1 MVPGLAAAGGGLL
14 TVLGI
19 EKSLTGRRWVW
30 RAAEERLGLGLA
42 EKLAVPELIGRML
55 AARGVSMEQAVDFLD
70 PTLRALLPDP
80 SCMADMDVAAAR
92 LAMAVERG
100 ECVGVFGDYD
110 VDGACSAALMV
121 TILRALGC
129 KVLHHVPDRILE
141 GYGPNSE
148 AMRSMAERGASVLI
162 CVDCGTTGHDAFAAL
177 HNMADILVFDH
188 HKADGAPPRIA
199 ATVNPNRLDC
209 SSGLTGICATAVA
222 FLVCVALFRVLRSR
236 NYFAQRAAPDLLETL
251 DLVALATICDVMP
264 LTGLNR
270 ALVTQ
275 GLRVMAKRA
284 RPGIAALLEV
294 AGLSEA
300 PTAMNCGF
308 ALGPRINA
316 SGRIAEA
323 DMGLRLLLEQDA
335 DQAMRLAAVL
345 DTVNRQRQDVEAGML
360 DAAMA
365 QAAVQVAAG
374 YPVIL
379 VAQAGWHPGVVG
391 IVAGRLK
398 EKFNRPALVGGI
410 TDGLV
415 KGSGRSVAG
424 LDLGAAVI
432 AARQSG
438 LLLTGGGHAMAAGF
452 SLPVAGLGG
461 LHALLNERLAA
472 ATALPDA
479 ADLMLEGMLGLSG
492 ADAALAQMVARLGPF
507 GMGNEEPQFVLPR
520 ARVVKTD
527 RIGKDGGT
535 IRAMVEGESGGRIK
549 ALLFRAKEG
558 GLADALSRV
567 GGAPLHLAG
576 YLRAESWNG
585 RISAGFFVTD
595 AAPA

>member
-1 MVPGLAAAGGGLL
+1 L

-30 RAAEERLGLGLA
+30 REAEERTGLGLA
-42 EKLAVPELIGRML
+42 EKLGLPELMGRML
-55 AARGVSMEQAVDFLD
+55 AARGVTVAQAPDFLD

-80 SCMADMDVAAAR
+80 SCMVDMDIAAQR
-92 LAMAVERG
+92 LATAVVAG
-100 ECVGVFGDYD
+100 ECIGVFGDYD

-121 TILRALGC
+121 TVLRGLGC
-129 KVLHHVPDRILE
+129 RVLHHVPDRILE
-141 GYGPNSE
+141 GYGPN
-148 AMRSMAERGASVLI
+148 AAALRSMAERGASVLI
-162 CVDCGTTGHDAFAAL
+162 CVDCGTTGHDAFAPL
-177 HNMADILVFDH
+177 HNLADILVFDH
-188 HKADGAPPRIA
+188 HKSDGSPPRIA

-209 SSGLTGICATAVA
+209 GSGLTGICATAVA
-222 FLVCVALFRVLRSR
+222 FLVCVALLRR
-236 NYFAQRAAPDLLETL
+236 LRAYRFFETRPAPNLLELL

-264 LTGLNR
+264 LTGVNR

-294 AGLSEA
+294 AAVNEA
-300 PTAMNCGF
+300 PSAMHCGF

-323 DMGLRLLLEQDA
+323 DMGLRLLLAQDVDA
-335 DQAMRLAAVL
+335 ARLLAQTL
-345 DTVNRQRQDVEAGML
+345 DGVNRQRQQVEAGIL
-360 DAAMA
+360 DAAIA

-374 YPVIL
+374 CPVIL
-379 VAQAGWHPGVVG
+379 VAQPGWHPGVVG

-410 TDGLV
+410 AGGMI

-424 LDLGAAVI
+424 VDLGAAVI

-452 SLPVAGLGG
+452 SLPAEGLAGL
-461 LHALLNERLAA
+461 HDYLNERLAT

-479 ADLMLEGMLGLSG
+479 ADLLLEGMLGLSG
-492 ADAALAQMVARLGPF
+492 ADTALAQMVARLGPF
-507 GMGNEEPQFVLPR
+507 GMGNEEPLFVLPR

-527 RIGKDGGT
+527 RIGKDGAT
-535 IRAMVEGESGGRIK
+535 IRAMVEGEGGGRIK
-549 ALLFRAKEG
+549 ALLFRAGPG
-558 GLADALSRV
+558 GLANALSQA
-567 GGAPLHLAG
+567 GGPPLHLAG
-576 YLRAESWNG
+576 YLRAETWNG
-585 RISAGFFVTD
+585 QISAGFFVTD

>member
-1 MVPGLAAAGGGLL
+1 MGAGLDFL

-30 RAAEERLGLGLA
+30 RPSEERLGLGLA
-42 EKLAVPELIGRML
+42 EKLGVPELIGRLL
-55 AARGVSMEQAVDFLD
+55 AARGVTPEQAPDFLE

-80 SCMADMDVAAAR
+80 SCFVDMDVAAAR
-92 LAMAVERG
+92 LAAAVQKG

-110 VDGACSAALMV
+110 VDGACSSALMV
-121 TILRALGC
+121 TVLRALGC
-129 KVLHHVPDRILE
+129 RVLHHVPDRILE

-148 AMRSMAERGASVLI
+148 AMRGMAERGASLLV
-162 CVDCGTTGHDAFAAL
+162 CVDCGTTAHDAFAPL

-188 HKADGAPPRIA
+188 HKSDGMPPRIA

-209 SSGLTGICATAVA
+209 TSGLTGICATAVA
-222 FLVCVALFRVLRSR
+222 FIACIALLRTLRERQFFVSR
-236 NYFAQRAAPDLLETL
+236 TQPNLLELL

-275 GLRVMAKRA
+275 GLKVMAKRA
-284 RPGIAALLEV
+284 RPGIAALLEI
-294 AGLSEA
+294 AMLKEA

-316 SGRIAEA
+316 SGRIAEP
-323 DMGLRLLLEQDA
+323 DMGLRLLLAEDA
-335 DQAMRLAAVL
+335 EEARRLATTL
-345 DTVNRQRQDVEAGML
+345 DTVNKQRQEVEAKIL
-360 DAAMA
+360 TDAMA
-365 QAAVQVAAG
+365 QASQQVAAG

-379 VAQAGWHPGVVG
+379 VAQPDWHPGVVG

-410 TDGLV
+410 AEGVV

-424 LDLGAAVI
+424 LDLGAVVI

-452 SLPVAGLGG
+452 SLAAE
-461 LHALLNERLAA
+461 ALPGFHDMLNERLAEA
-472 ATALPDA
+472 VSLPPA
-479 ADLMLEGMLGLSG
+479 ADLMLEGVLAVGG

-507 GMGNEEPQFVLPR
+507 GMGNEEPLFVLPR
-520 ARVVKTD
+520 TRVVRSD

-535 IRAMVEGESGGRIK
+535 IRAMVEGENGGRIK

-558 GLADALSRV
+558 DLAAALSRP

-576 YLRAESWNG
+576 HLRAESWNG

>member
-1 MVPGLAAAGGGLL
+1 M
-14 TVLGI
+14 TFLGI

-30 RAAEERLGLGLA
+30 RPSEERLGLGLA
-42 EKLAVPELIGRML
+42 EKLGVPELIGRLL
-55 AARGVSMEQAVDFLD
+55 AARGVTPEQAPDFLE

-80 SCMADMDVAAAR
+80 SCFVDMDVAAAR
-92 LAMAVERG
+92 LAAAVRNG

-110 VDGACSAALMV
+110 VDGACSSALMV
-121 TILRALGC
+121 TVLRALGC
-129 KVLHHVPDRILE
+129 KVMHHVPDRILE

-148 AMRSMAERGASVLI
+148 AMRGMAERGASLLV
-162 CVDCGTTGHDAFAAL
+162 CVDCGTTAHDAFAPL

-188 HKADGAPPRIA
+188 HKSDGLPPRIA

-209 SSGLTGICATAVA
+209 TSGLTGICATAVA
-222 FLVCVALFRVLRSR
+222 FIACIALLRVLREQRFFVSR
-236 NYFAQRAAPDLLETL
+236 TQPNLLELL

-275 GLRVMAKRA
+275 GLKVMARRA
-284 RPGIAALLEV
+284 RPGIAALLEI
-294 AGLSEA
+294 AMLSEP

-316 SGRIAEA
+316 SGRIAEP
-323 DMGLRLLLEQDA
+323 DMGLRLLLAEDA
-335 DQAMRLAAVL
+335 EEARHLAATL
-345 DTVNRQRQDVEAGML
+345 DRVNKQRQEVEAKIL
-360 DAAMA
+360 ADAMA
-365 QAAVQVAAG
+365 QASRQVAAG
-374 YPVIL
+374 HPVIL
-379 VAQAGWHPGVVG
+379 LAQPDWHPGVVG

-410 TDGLV
+410 AEGVV

-424 LDLGAAVI
+424 LDLGAVVI

-452 SLPVAGLGG
+452 SLAAETLPGF
-461 LHALLNERLAA
+461 HAMLNERLAEA
-472 ATALPDA
+472 VSLPAA
-479 ADLMLEGMLGLSG
+479 ADLMLEGVLPAGG

-507 GMGNEEPQFVLPR
+507 GMGNEEPLFVLPR
-520 ARVVKTD
+520 MRVVRSD

-558 GLADALSRV
+558 ELAAALSRP

-576 YLRAESWNG
+576 HLRAESWNG

>member
-1 MVPGLAAAGGGLL
+1 M
-14 TVLGI
+14 
-19 EKSLTGRRWVW
+19 W
-30 RAAEERLGLGLA
+30 RPSEERLGLGLA
-42 EKLAVPELIGRML
+42 EKLGVPELIGRLL
-55 AARGVSMEQAVDFLD
+55 AARGVTPEQAPDFLE

-80 SCMADMDVAAAR
+80 SCFVDMDVAAAR
-92 LAMAVERG
+92 LAAAVRNG

-110 VDGACSAALMV
+110 VDGACSCALMV
-121 TILRALGC
+121 TVLRALGC
-129 KVLHHVPDRILE
+129 KVMHHVPDRILE

-148 AMRSMAERGASVLI
+148 AMRGMAERGASLLV
-162 CVDCGTTGHDAFAAL
+162 CVDCGTTAHDAFAPL

-188 HKADGAPPRIA
+188 HKSDGLPPRIA

-209 SSGLTGICATAVA
+209 TSGLTGICATAVA
-222 FLVCVALFRVLRSR
+222 FIACIALLRVLREQRFFVSR
-236 NYFAQRAAPDLLETL
+236 TQPNLLELL

-275 GLRVMAKRA
+275 GLKVMARRA
-284 RPGIAALLEV
+284 RPGIAALLEI
-294 AGLSEA
+294 AMLSEP

-316 SGRIAEA
+316 SGRIAEP
-323 DMGLRLLLEQDA
+323 DMGLRLLLAEDA
-335 DQAMRLAAVL
+335 GEARHLAATL
-345 DTVNRQRQDVEAGML
+345 DRVNKQRQEVEAKIL
-360 DAAMA
+360 ADAMA
-365 QAAVQVAAG
+365 QASQQVAAG
-374 YPVIL
+374 HPVIL
-379 VAQAGWHPGVVG
+379 VAQPDWHPGVVG

-410 TDGLV
+410 AEGVV

-424 LDLGAAVI
+424 LDLGAVVI

-452 SLPVAGLGG
+452 SLAAEALPGF
-461 LHALLNERLAA
+461 HAMLNERLAEA
-472 ATALPDA
+472 VSLPAA
-479 ADLMLEGMLGLSG
+479 ADLMLEGVLPAGG

-507 GMGNEEPQFVLPR
+507 GMGNEEPLFVLPR
-520 ARVVKTD
+520 MRVVRSD

-535 IRAMVEGESGGRIK
+535 IRAMVEGENGGRIK

-558 GLADALSRV
+558 ELAAALSRP

-576 YLRAESWNG
+576 HLRAESWNG